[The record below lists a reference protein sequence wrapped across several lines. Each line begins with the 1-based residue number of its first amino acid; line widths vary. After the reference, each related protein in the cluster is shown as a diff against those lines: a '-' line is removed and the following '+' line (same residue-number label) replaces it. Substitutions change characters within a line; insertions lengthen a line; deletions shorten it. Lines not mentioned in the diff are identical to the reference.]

1 MKTDAGKS
9 KKEQRLNL
17 IITILRFFAIIS
29 TEITCIFLK
38 KLTVD
43 AAARLT
49 TFFIVVELVIQA
61 CLLKGSRRIPH
72 VLLFVLQ
79 SGLLSATALYCMNRP
94 RMDLLVCLGIT
105 AFVAAFLLLFFP
117 LLYRKKTIS
126 GIIGRDR
133 NDTH

>member
-9 KKEQRLNL
+9 QKGQKLNL
-17 IITILRFFAIIS
+17 LITILRFCAITAAGIV
-29 TEITCIFLK
+29 CIILK

-43 AAARLT
+43 AAARLL